1 MGDDGG
7 GEVKK
12 KLQASKISKWVNEVP
27 FPELEPTE
35 EKQVWRRWEDN
46 WFSFNLLN
54 LTYL

>member
-46 WFSFNLLN
+46 
-54 LTYL
+54 